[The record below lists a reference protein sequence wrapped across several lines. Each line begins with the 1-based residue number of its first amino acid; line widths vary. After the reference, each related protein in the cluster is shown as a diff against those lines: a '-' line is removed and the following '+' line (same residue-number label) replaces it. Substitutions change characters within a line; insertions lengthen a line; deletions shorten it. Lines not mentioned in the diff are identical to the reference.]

1 MASYKSKV
9 VSAKYNT
16 QLQACKYLSMQT
28 DYAAG
33 KVKPDFAETKLKLS
47 LKSELCSNK
56 HLQLCAIYGIW
67 WRPPVIVGGRNETK
81 KKKKKEKKKKK
92 KKKKKERRRLGR
104 GGVGWNGRVSVE
116 FPPRRFSNHTQAAET
131 AAFLDYF

>member
-1 MASYKSKV
+1 MSGFLFEISPSWASFIAESAAELLLMPTWPATKVKS
-9 VSAKYNT
+9 SLQSTHT

-33 KVKPDFAETKLKLS
+33 KVKPDFAATKLKLS

-67 WRPPVIVGGRNETK
+67 W
-81 KKKKKEKKKKK
+81 
-92 KKKKKERRRLGR
+92 
-104 GGVGWNGRVSVE
+104 
-116 FPPRRFSNHTQAAET
+116 
-131 AAFLDYF
+131 

>member
-1 MASYKSKV
+1 MQLVPWEFIPLALPEFDHIFVRLRFYVRFFIRDFSVLGILHSRICRRIAPKANMASYKSKV

-56 HLQLCAIYGIW
+56 HLQLCAIYGI
-67 WRPPVIVGGRNETK
+67 
-81 KKKKKEKKKKK
+81 
-92 KKKKKERRRLGR
+92 
-104 GGVGWNGRVSVE
+104 
-116 FPPRRFSNHTQAAET
+116 
-131 AAFLDYF
+131 